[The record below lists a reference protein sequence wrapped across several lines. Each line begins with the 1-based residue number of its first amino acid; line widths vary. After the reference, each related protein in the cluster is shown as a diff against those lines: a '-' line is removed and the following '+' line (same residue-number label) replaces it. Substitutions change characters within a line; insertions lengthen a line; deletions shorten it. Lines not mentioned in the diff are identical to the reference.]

1 MTGRNQHAWFADPLT
16 GALLIASLMTVLL
29 GAALLLFPNSTLA
42 GGPTIPSSPPM
53 PPLHRHYIVLADGST
68 EAVGPDWCDNQGSAA
83 IQLAF
88 YNFHYNVHMGAPGLH
103 NGIGTEIRG
112 HPGCGP
118 IPTTV
123 TP

>member
-1 MTGRNQHAWFADPLT
+1 MSKHDGRAAFADPV
-16 GALLIASLMTVLL
+16 IRK
-29 GAALLLFPNSTLA
+29 LLLAGLVTVVLGSAWLMLPAGVLA

-68 EAVGPDWCDNQGSAA
+68 EAVGPDWCDNQSDPA

-103 NGIGTEIRG
+103 NGLGTEIKG

-118 IPTTV
+118 IPTAA